1 MLFLWTLCFVSY
13 KKLKPNPLRVNQLNF
28 LDFVLVF
35 LCSNLYK
42 HQKLLS
48 IMEARLPIPVIPRFE
63 EQDNPNNIRQ
73 PNNWD
78 AQNSGTLVVS
88 DNWSTVGLLAFISG
102 AIVLGVFVH
111 LLYRNRRRRQK
122 LPIRR
127 QRNSRLR
134 QVKQYRV
141 PSV

>member
-13 KKLKPNPLRVNQLNF
+13 KKLKPNPLRGNQLNF
-28 LDFVLVF
+28 LHFVLVF